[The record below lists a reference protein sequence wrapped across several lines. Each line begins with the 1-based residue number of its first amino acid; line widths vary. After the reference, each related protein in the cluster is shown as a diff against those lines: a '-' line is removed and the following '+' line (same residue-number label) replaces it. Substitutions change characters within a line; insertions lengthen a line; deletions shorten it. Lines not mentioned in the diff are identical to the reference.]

1 MDTATRDKWDHAARF
16 FDLMSGHGPE
26 WRWKPAKQAFFA
38 RMRPDAEILLLAL
51 GTGLDIPTLPP
62 GRTIT
67 AVDISPRMIER
78 ARDRVAAYDG
88 RITAQVMDV
97 HDMTFADAS
106 FDQVFT
112 SCTFCSVPRPV
123 EGLTA
128 LRRVL
133 KPGGELHMFE
143 HTGSHLFPLSL
154 MMKLLSPVT
163 WRVGPEIDRD
173 TVANVRAAGFR
184 VTAVNNIFLDTV
196 KTIHAVNP
204 GPAGSAFSR
213 KPPAAAAPRS
223 GRPA

>member
-1 MDTATRDKWDHAARF
+1 
-16 FDLMSGHGPE
+16 
-26 WRWKPAKQAFFA
+26 
-38 RMRPDAEILLLAL
+38 MRPDAEILLLAL

-62 GRTIT
+62 GRNIT
-67 AVDISPRMIER
+67 AIDISPRMVER

-97 HDMTFADAS
+97 HDMTFADGC

-123 EGLTA
+123 EGLEA

-154 MMKLLSPVT
+154 MMKLMSPVT
-163 WRVGPEIDRD
+163 WRVGPEVDRD

-184 VTAVNNIFLDTV
+184 VTAVNNVFLDTV
-196 KTIHAVNP
+196 KTIHAVTP
-204 GPAGSAFSR
+204 GEDG
-213 KPPAAAAPRS
+213 
-223 GRPA
+223 G